1 MRTAASPSPSWLD
14 RAARAATA
22 WPWPNRCA
30 VCRSDTAGASA
41 MICGACIDRHAP
53 TVPRCHGCALRVPA
67 GALRCGACLR
77 LPPPWSRA
85 IAACDYAYPWDG
97 LLAAF
102 KFHAAL
108 DLAPALAARLAE
120 QVQAAGD
127 PAVDLLLPVPLAP
140 ARLRERGY
148 NQAAVLAAQ
157 VARRLGVSSAPRW
170 LLRLRDTPHQIAL
183 PRERRAANVRDAFA
197 VEPLAIAGLRGL
209 RVALVDDVMTTG
221 ATLRV
226 LAEVLRQ
233 AGCAEVQA
241 WVFARTPE

>member
-1 MRTAASPSPSWLD
+1 M
-14 RAARAATA
+14 
-22 WPWPNRCA
+22 
-30 VCRSDTAGASA
+30 
-41 MICGACIDRHAP
+41 
-53 TVPRCHGCALRVPA
+53 PRCQGCALRVPA
-67 GALRCGACLR
+67 GVLRCGACLR
-77 LPPPWSRA
+77 LPPAWSRA

-120 QVQAAGD
+120 QVQAAGG
-127 PAVDLLLPVPLAP
+127 PAADLLLPVPLAP

-197 VEPLAIAGLRGL
+197 VEPLALAGLRGR

-226 LAEVLRQ
+226 LAGVLRQ